1 MNLDTSYSSTLSN
14 IDESSDLPLSPSIQ
28 QHIVINNNNNHPPN
42 TPNNYNNNNYNGGN
56 QSSRLSTPPNSDP
69 FRVMRLN
76 RAKLVPLPELL
87 PIKILSLGGQGVGK
101 SSLIKTYCEERVL
114 YPVRPIFH
122 KLGYYLFELCSKD
135 DSILFAL

>member
-28 QHIVINNNNNHPPN
+28 QHIVINNN
-42 TPNNYNNNNYNGGN
+42 N